1 MTKSF
6 TILVSLLILSS
17 CSPSIKVYEKGE
29 LVKTISDFSANDT
42 TINVKDYF
50 ITYKKN
56 GAYIE
61 GFVENAFDDNKGT
74 FKSTGD
80 VKIEIEKGAFSVN

>member
-1 MTKSF
+1 MAKSF
-6 TILVSLLILSS
+6 TLLVYLLILSS
-17 CSPSIKVYEKGE
+17 CSPSIKVFEKGE
-29 LVKTISDFSANDT
+29 LVKTISEFSEKDT

-74 FKSTGD
+74 FKSTNE
-80 VKIEIEKGAFSVN
+80 VKIEIESGSFSVN

>member
-6 TILVSLLILSS
+6 TLLVSLLILSS
-17 CSPSIKVYEKGE
+17 CSPSIKVFEKGE
-29 LVKTISDFSANDT
+29 LVKTISEFSEKDT

-74 FKSTGD
+74 FKSTNE
-80 VKIEIEKGAFSVN
+80 VKIEIESGSFSVK